1 MRPRVAR
8 VGDQSADPPPFYGH
22 VLARG
27 RARRRCWSGSVN
39 LSAAEQSL
47 AAADHS
53 AFSAME
59 QHKPELNR
67 KSRVDRCLQ
76 LCFISNSKLSWGG
89 DIGND
94 DQNRAFEQAGFG

>member
-1 MRPRVAR
+1 MA
-8 VGDQSADPPPFYGH
+8 ALDPK
-22 VLARG
+22 
-27 RARRRCWSGSVN
+27 
-39 LSAAEQSL
+39 QSL

-94 DQNRAFEQAGFG
+94 DQNRAFEQAGFGVL

>member
-1 MRPRVAR
+1 MAENAENRLKFINCRPGVRVFT
-8 VGDQSADPPPFYGH
+8 GLNPK
-22 VLARG
+22 
-27 RARRRCWSGSVN
+27 
-39 LSAAEQSL
+39 QSL

-94 DQNRAFEQAGFG
+94 DQNRAFEQAGFGVL